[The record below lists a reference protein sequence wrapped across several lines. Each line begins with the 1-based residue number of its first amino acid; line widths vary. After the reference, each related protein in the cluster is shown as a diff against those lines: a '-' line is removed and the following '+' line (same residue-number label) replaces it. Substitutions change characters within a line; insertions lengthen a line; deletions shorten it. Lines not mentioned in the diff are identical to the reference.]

1 MQIVRSCSGSTVVVV
16 LLLLLQTI
24 NLNLMNTLT
33 DLRWKI
39 KDGLQPHLHF
49 SLPVHQVMDMMDDQ
63 KPILGPTQLNPQI
76 TIGCANIK
84 INPKELL
91 GTHTYSPIRLRLSLS
106 LSHGPKPGAAKD
118 VPDSLRKVILLDSEA
133 KLRRNRI

>member
-16 LLLLLQTI
+16 LLLLETI

-39 KDGLQPHLHF
+39 KDGLQPHLHV
-49 SLPVHQVMDMMDDQ
+49 SLPVHQVTDMMDDQ

-76 TIGCANIK
+76 TIGGANIK

-91 GTHTYSPIRLRLSLS
+91 GTHIFSYPSQAQSQSHSVTDQSRVQLRMCQIAFE
-106 LSHGPKPGAAKD
+106 K
-118 VPDSLRKVILLDSEA
+118 
-133 KLRRNRI
+133 

>member
-1 MQIVRSCSGSTVVVV
+1 MDQPPCQSYSPIPVQIVRSCSGSTVVVV
-16 LLLLLQTI
+16 LLLLQT
-24 NLNLMNTLT
+24 T

-91 GTHTYSPIRLRLSLS
+91 GTHIFSYPSQAQT
-106 LSHGPKPGAAKD
+106 
-118 VPDSLRKVILLDSEA
+118 
-133 KLRRNRI
+133 